1 MANPP
6 SFPYPLPGLLYP
18 DQSRPEAVNFRTE
31 NPSVVYPGERGN
43 DPTFFL
49 NSLCFPQALPG
60 GYSGVRQSDLS
71 DSDDNSKIN
80 LRTQHNRRKPR
91 VLFTHEQ
98 VAELE
103 ERFTRQRYVS
113 AAEREE
119 LASKLTLTATQV
131 KIWFQNRR
139 YKKKRLEQDRTLQL
153 SQLPFNNP
161 IFAQTMLGFTQ
172 MPPTTQM

>member
-1 MANPP
+1 ETRNDAN
-6 SFPYPLPGLLYP
+6 
-18 DQSRPEAVNFRTE
+18 
-31 NPSVVYPGERGN
+31 
-43 DPTFFL
+43 FFL
-49 NSLCFPQALPG
+49 NSLCFPPVLPV
-60 GYSGVRQSDLS
+60 GYIGEISPVFSDAE
-71 DSDDNSKIN
+71 DNAKIN

-103 ERFTRQRYVS
+103 ELFSRQRYVS

-119 LASKLTLTATQV
+119 LATRLTLTPTQV

-153 SQLPFNNP
+153 TQLPFHNP
-161 IFAQTMLGFTQ
+161 IFAQTMFGFAQ
-172 MPPTTQM
+172 MPAGNQI

>member
-1 MANPP
+1 MARNR
-6 SFPYPLPGLLYP
+6 LV
-18 DQSRPEAVNFRTE
+18 EARIIK
-31 NPSVVYPGERGN
+31 S
-43 DPTFFL
+43 
-49 NSLCFPQALPG
+49 A
-60 GYSGVRQSDLS
+60 
-71 DSDDNSKIN
+71 IN
-80 LRTQHNRRKPR
+80 RHI
-91 VLFTHEQ
+91 Q

-119 LASKLTLTATQV
+119 LATKLTLTATQVKYCNFNICNVIRQCEHHVSQV

-161 IFAQTMLGFTQ
+161 VS
-172 MPPTTQM
+172 

>member
-1 MANPP
+1 MDESLSLISNARSGPIPHPHLLIHHSFMANPP

-119 LASKLTLTATQV
+119 LASKLTLTATQ
-131 KIWFQNRR
+131 
-139 YKKKRLEQDRTLQL
+139 
-153 SQLPFNNP
+153 

>member
-1 MANPP
+1 MASNPP
-6 SFPYPLPGLLYP
+6 FPYPLPGLSYP
-18 DQSRPEAVNFRTE
+18 DQPRPDPAFQPEKSAPYPVERP
-31 NPSVVYPGERGN
+31 NPA
-43 DPTFFL
+43 FFL
-49 NSLCFPQALPG
+49 NSLCFPPSLSAEYPG
-60 GYSGVRQSDLS
+60 KQQSEQS
-71 DSDDNSKIN
+71 DSDDNSKIH

-103 ERFTRQRYVS
+103 ERFARQRYVS

-119 LASKLTLTATQV
+119 LATKLTLTATQV

-161 IFAQTMLGFTQ
+161 LFAQTMLGFSQ
-172 MPPTTQM
+172 MPQPT

>member
-1 MANPP
+1 MANNPT
-6 SFPYPLPGLLYP
+6 FPYPLPSIPYPP
-18 DQSRPEAVNFRTE
+18 DQSRSEAVFRPE
-31 NPSVVYPGERGN
+31 NAPVSYPIERAG

-49 NSLCFPQALPG
+49 NSLCFPQAV
-60 GYSGVRQSDLS
+60 GYHGVLRQGEQS

-103 ERFTRQRYVS
+103 ERFSRQRYVS

-119 LASKLTLTATQV
+119 LATKLTLTATQV

-161 IFAQTMLGFTQ
+161 IFAQTMLGFAQ
-172 MPPTTQM
+172 MPPTSQ